1 MTYVIHIIFIQT
13 SNGLLSFV
21 NAYVVV
27 IQETGV
33 HVRNLELTVIILSSN
48 VSICS
53 DPPPS
58 GNVGEMLELPDLVV
72 R

>member
-1 MTYVIHIIFIQT
+1 MSGDIVFIQT
-13 SNGLLSFV
+13 SNVLWSFV
-21 NAYVVV
+21 NAYVV
-27 IQETGV
+27 IKQEMGV
-33 HVRNLELTVIILSSN
+33 QVSNLQSTVIILSSN

-58 GNVGEMLELPDLVV
+58 GNVGEMLELPDLVE